1 MMFLKSSS
9 KSSSSSD
16 LSSAT
21 IKFLKKNSEK
31 SGGTPTSDV
40 SQPLAFESTSSSPQS
55 DQKSIDSDSLRYR
68 TKNSSR
74 SPVPSRNTTNAQ
86 DPSVITNPNSNLH
99 PTTQPKQNNIKTA
112 QPNVVSSAQP
122 MYTRQSIPNALPNQF
137 ASTAQHNALN
147 QQTIFSSSG
156 NLVNQ
161 QTPLVTLTPT
171 NSHGNL
177 VSLAGSHSQRSLV
190 SIPSQNSVVSLANNS
205 SNNPLVLA
213 NASSNNSVVLANAAS
228 NNSVSLQNNL
238 ISLQNQNRNQP
249 FLKNQVSTR
258 SQNQTVLPHRNHP
271 QNVLNNRN
279 TQRNQ
284 NFHQKVLQPMQQ
296 LSLSRP
302 NRMTNKR
309 LNWSEKNQT
318 GSGQNGGHEPKRDM
332 SIFFYYTGSVTTWVC
347 QENMSSC
354 QIIRRTDIFTNE
366 LCSRWFNE
374 LKKLNIWNEIYPK
387 DHGCDHTATGKREHP
402 RLTSWLCQCKCRY
415 YYSGSIAQP
424 RAYPPIVKEIESKIM
439 PLLSVKSP
447 PNSCFLNQYR
457 DGRDCVGWH
466 ADDEDM
472 FDSRKQTVTVVTFS
486 LGETRHFQ
494 VRKKGEPNLRPWS
507 FMLQQGDICVM
518 SGWFQ
523 QYYEHR
529 VPPAHCDKSRISLT
543 FRWVQN
549 HQPHCKQARQ

>member
-21 IKFLKKNSEK
+21 LKFLKNNSEK
-31 SGGTPTSDV
+31 SGSTPTSDV

-55 DQKSIDSDSLRYR
+55 DQKSIDSDSLLYR

-74 SPVPSRNTTNAQ
+74 SPVPSRNTNAQ
-86 DPSVITNPNSNLH
+86 NTSVLTNLNSNLH
-99 PTTQPKQNNIKTA
+99 PTIQPKQNNIKTA
-112 QPNVVSSAQP
+112 QPNAVSSAQP
-122 MYTRQSIPNALPNQF
+122 MYTRQSLPNALPNQF
-137 ASTAQHNALN
+137 ASTAQRNALN
-147 QQTIFSSSG
+147 QQTIFRSSG

-161 QTPLVTLTPT
+161 QTPLVALTPT

-177 VSLAGSHSQRSLV
+177 VSLAGSHGQRSLV
-190 SIPSQNSVVSLANNS
+190 SIPNQNSVVSLASTS
-205 SNNPLVLA
+205 SNNPIVLA
-213 NASSNNSVVLANAAS
+213 NAPS
-228 NNSVSLQNNL
+228 NNSVSLHNNL

-249 FLKNQVSTR
+249 FLKNQFSTR
-258 SQNQTVLPHRNHP
+258 SQNQTVLPQRNHP
-271 QNVLNNRN
+271 QNLLNNRN

-284 NFHQKVLQPMQQ
+284 NFQHKVLQPMQQ
-296 LSLSRP
+296 ISLSRP

-366 LCSRWFNE
+366 LCSRWYNE
-374 LKKLNIWNEIYPK
+374 LKKLNIW
-387 DHGCDHTATGKREHP
+387 DQGCDHTATGKREHP

-424 RAYPPIVKEIESKIM
+424 RVYPPIVKEIESKIL

-549 HQPHCKQARQ
+549 HQPQCKISMQ